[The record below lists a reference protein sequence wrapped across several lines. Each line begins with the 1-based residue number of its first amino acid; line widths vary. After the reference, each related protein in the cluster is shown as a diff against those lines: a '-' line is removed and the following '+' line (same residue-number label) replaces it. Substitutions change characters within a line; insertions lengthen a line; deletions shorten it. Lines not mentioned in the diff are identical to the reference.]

1 MRETLQ
7 KLVDKMNEDP
17 SGLDHLSATYNFI
30 LSEGGQYSIEFF
42 YQVVELNEEETDH
55 AKCSLRLKKENLH
68 KLIDGQLNATSA
80 FMMGKIKVDGNIGLA
95 LKLQNVLNNYR

>member
-1 MRETLQ
+1 MKEKLQ
-7 KLVDKMNEDP
+7 ALVNKMNEDP

-30 LSEGGQYSIEFF
+30 LNDGEAYSVEFF
-42 YQVVELNEEETDH
+42 ERGAELSTEATEK
-55 AKCSLRLKKENLH
+55 AKCSLRLKEENLH